1 MTAEQTLIQN
11 ERVISSGRRQRSR
24 HGVRRALHPDPVEPR
39 GELRDALIDAAD
51 QLMRTR
57 GVAALTTRE
66 IARQA
71 GCSDGALYVHF
82 ADKAHLLA
90 AACERWIPDL
100 LAATGDLVNRV
111 GAGTVAKNLEEIALA
126 ALEAFAE
133 MAPLSYAIAGD
144 PELLASHRAIV
155 RARGLGPKRGV
166 AAVSSYL
173 AAEQRVGRVRA
184 DASIDVAA
192 SMLTGSCWHRAA
204 ARHYFG
210 EDVVPVD
217 DATYAAQ
224 LARTLAA
231 ALEPATTATDR
242 QPNGGRA

>member
-1 MTAEQTLIQN
+1 M
-11 ERVISSGRRQRSR
+11 RS
-24 HGVRRALHPDPVEPR
+24 
-39 GELRDALIDAAD
+39 
-51 QLMRTR
+51 R

-82 ADKAHLLA
+82 ADKAHLLM
-90 AACERWIPDL
+90 AACERWVPDL
-100 LAATGDLVNRV
+100 IAATGDLVNRV
-111 GAGTVAKNLEEIALA
+111 GAGTVAGNLEDIALA
-126 ALEAFAE
+126 SLEAFAE
-133 MAPLSYAIAGD
+133 MAPLSYAIGGD
-144 PELLASHRAIV
+144 PELLACHRAIV
-155 RARGLGPKRGV
+155 RARKMGPKRSVG
-166 AAVSSYL
+166 AVRDYL

-184 DASIDVAA
+184 DASIEVAA

-224 LARTLAA
+224 LAQTMAA
-231 ALEPATTATDR
+231 ALEPTTTGTER
-242 QPNGGRA
+242 QPDGGRA